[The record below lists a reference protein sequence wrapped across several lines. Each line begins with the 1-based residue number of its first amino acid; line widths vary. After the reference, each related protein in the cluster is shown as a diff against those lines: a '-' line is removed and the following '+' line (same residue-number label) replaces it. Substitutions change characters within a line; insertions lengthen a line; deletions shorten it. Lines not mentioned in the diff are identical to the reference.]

1 MADFKKKLS
10 DVLGNIIP
18 ELSQEEILGM
28 IEIPPNSEMG
38 DFAFPCFR
46 LAKVLRK
53 APNAI
58 ANDIAENLNKEDF
71 IERIETAGGY
81 LNFFID
87 KKYFVKAVIEE
98 VALKKETYG
107 SSLMGNGKNVIVEF
121 SSPNIAKPFHIGHIR
136 TTVIGNSLYKIYKFL
151 GYNTTTINHLGDYG
165 TQFGKLIVAFKNWGD
180 EKEVKASPIPTLLK
194 LYVKFHEEAENNP
207 VLEDES
213 REWFKKLENG
223 DEEATRLWEWFRE
236 VSLEE
241 FNRVY
246 TMLDITFDS
255 YAGESFYSDKMPSAV
270 QTMEEKGILQKSKGA
285 DIVDLEAFGMP
296 PALIR
301 KSDGSTLYITRD
313 IAAAI
318 YRKETYDFY
327 KNIYVVGSQQN
338 LHFQQ
343 WKKVVELM
351 GYEWA
356 EDCIHVPFGMVSLEE
371 GTMST
376 RKGRVVFLEDVLKK
390 AVEQTKEII
399 NEKNPNIDNLD
410 EVAAQVGIGA
420 VVFQELSNSRIKD
433 YTFTWDKVLNFE
445 GETGPYVQYTHA
457 RASSVLRKAGFS
469 LDNSFNP
476 ELLCDDITL
485 EVLKKIQQFPEV
497 IKDAQR
503 KNEPSIITRHIIDV
517 AQAFNRFYHDHPILV
532 EDEELKKARL
542 TIVFVV
548 KQVLSI
554 GLGLLGIKAPER
566 M

>member
-87 KKYFVKAVIEE
+87 KKYFVKSVIEE

-194 LYVKFHEEAENNP
+194 LYVKFHEEAESNP

-469 LDNSFNP
+469 LDNSFNS